1 MADGISEMRDM
12 VKKYALMTMCT
23 KKGLDRDS
31 LSKEKQEELI
41 REWKAM
47 CEEKRNEDR
56 ASEDNPNKAETI
68 DDPASLLA
76 VPTLYK
82 DAEISDFKDTEWMR
96 ALRSGSSG
104 VIVGGNGV
112 GKTHMSWAL
121 AKDWKRSNPRCS
133 VAIVNAINL
142 LGCIKSIS
150 GDWYTEIEDRFGMAD
165 HLVIDEID
173 KVFATDADRLL
184 LFDLINFRYSWARQ
198 TIVMGNCDKDRLID
212 IVGQS
217 SYSRLS
223 GSGCV
228 SRNLIGGDKRRGV
241 EEKA

>member
-1 MADGISEMRDM
+1 MADGMHEMSDM
-12 VKKYALMTMCT
+12 MKNYALRALCSS
-23 KKGLDRDS
+23 KGLDARA
-31 LSKEKQEELI
+31 LTETQREELI
-41 REWKAM
+41 SEWKAM
-47 CEEKRNEDR
+47 CEKKRNEDR

-68 DDPASLLA
+68 DDPAALLA

-82 DAEISDFKDTEWMR
+82 DAEITDFKDTDWMR

-121 AKDWKRSNPRCS
+121 AKDWKRTNPRCS

-223 GSGCV
+223 GTGCV
-228 SRNLIGGDKRRGV
+228 SRNLIGGDKRRGM

>member
-1 MADGISEMRDM
+1 
-12 VKKYALMTMCT
+12 
-23 KKGLDRDS
+23 
-31 LSKEKQEELI
+31 
-41 REWKAM
+41 
-47 CEEKRNEDR
+47 
-56 ASEDNPNKAETI
+56 
-68 DDPASLLA
+68 
-76 VPTLYK
+76 
-82 DAEISDFKDTEWMR
+82 MR

-223 GSGCV
+223 GTGCV
-228 SRNLIGGDKRRGV
+228 SRNLIGGDKRRV
-241 EEKA
+241 AEEKA

>member
-1 MADGISEMRDM
+1 MADGMHEMSDM
-12 VKKYALMTMCT
+12 MKNYALRALCSS
-23 KKGLDRDS
+23 KGLDARA
-31 LSKEKQEELI
+31 LTETQKEELLC
-41 REWKAM
+41 EWKAM

-56 ASEDNPNKAETI
+56 ASEDDPNKAETI
-68 DDPASLLA
+68 DDPAVLLA

-121 AKDWKRSNPRCS
+121 AKDWKRANPRCS

-223 GSGCV
+223 GTGCV
-228 SRNLIGGDKRRGV
+228 SRNLIGGDKRRV
-241 EEKA
+241 AEEKA